1 MYKPSA
7 CLLLFLAA
15 LVLAA
20 PRSDFSDDRT
30 AQRLWQDT
38 RQTMQ
43 EQEQKVREYRLDIP
57 SENIGQTAETDPE
70 TDPEADQGEALFNAV
85 NHSDWQTVR
94 PLLERYTQQTEYD
107 PDIALL
113 PAPRSPAAKADR
125 KPPNKNTKPCCNAIP
140 TSHADGLITHAC
152 FLKAVWTA
160 KPLPNLCA
168 FKTKTCP
175 KPSKK
180 TSVIFATH

>member
-7 CLLLFLAA
+7 CLILFLAA
-15 LVLAA
+15 PVLAA

-57 SENIGQTAETDPE
+57 AEHIGQTAE

-85 NHSDWQTVR
+85 NRSDWQTVR

-107 PDIALL
+107 PDIALFARASL
-113 PAPRSPAAKADR
+113 AAKAGG
-125 KPPNKNTKPCCNAIP
+125 KMPNKTTKPCCNATP
-140 TSHADGLITHAC
+140 TSRADGSITPAC
-152 FLKAVWTA
+152 SLKV
-160 KPLPNLCA
+160 
-168 FKTKTCP
+168 
-175 KPSKK
+175 
-180 TSVIFATH
+180 V

>member
-15 LVLAA
+15 PVLAA

-107 PDIALL
+107 PDIALFARASL
-113 PAPRSPAAKADR
+113 ARGEADG
-125 KPPNKNTKPCCNAIP
+125 KPPNKTTKPCCNATP
-140 TSHADGLITHAC
+140 TSRADASITPAC
-152 FLKAVWTA
+152 SLKV
-160 KPLPNLCA
+160 
-168 FKTKTCP
+168 
-175 KPSKK
+175 
-180 TSVIFATH
+180 V

>member
-15 LVLAA
+15 PVLAA

-57 SENIGQTAETDPE
+57 AEHIGQTAE

-152 FLKAVWTA
+152 FLKAV
-160 KPLPNLCA
+160 
-168 FKTKTCP
+168 
-175 KPSKK
+175 
-180 TSVIFATH
+180 

>member
-15 LVLAA
+15 PVLAA

-57 SENIGQTAETDPE
+57 AENIGQTAEA
-70 TDPEADQGEALFNAV
+70 DPEADQGEALFNAV

-94 PLLERYTQQTEYD
+94 PLLERYTQQSEYD
-107 PDIALL
+107 PDIA
-113 PAPRSPAAKADR
+113 S
-125 KPPNKNTKPCCNAIP
+125 
-140 TSHADGLITHAC
+140 
-152 FLKAVWTA
+152 
-160 KPLPNLCA
+160 
-168 FKTKTCP
+168 
-175 KPSKK
+175 
-180 TSVIFATH
+180 FARCLVG

>member
-15 LVLAA
+15 PVLAA

-70 TDPEADQGEALFNAV
+70 ADQGEALFNAV
-85 NHSDWQTVR
+85 NHKTGR
-94 PLLERYTQQTEYD
+94 PYARCSSVIHSKPNTT
-107 PDIALL
+107 PTSPSL
-113 PAPRSPAAKADR
+113 PAPRSPAAKAGG
-125 KPPNKNTKPCCNAIP
+125 KPPNKTTKPCCNATP
-140 TSHADGLITHAC
+140 TSRADGSITPVC
-152 FLKAVWTA
+152 SLKAV
-160 KPLPNLCA
+160 
-168 FKTKTCP
+168 
-175 KPSKK
+175 
-180 TSVIFATH
+180 

>member
-7 CLLLFLAA
+7 CLILLLSAP
-15 LVLAA
+15 VLAA

-43 EQEQKVREYRLDIP
+43 EQEQKVREYHLDISAP
-57 SENIGQTAETDPE
+57 YTGQTAESDS
-70 TDPEADQGEALFNAV
+70 EADQGEALFNAV
-85 NHSDWQTVR
+85 NRSDWQTVR

-125 KPPNKNTKPCCNAIP
+125 KPPNKNTKPCCNATP
-140 TSHADGLITHAC
+140 TSRADGSITPAC
-152 FLKAVWTA
+152 SLKV
-160 KPLPNLCA
+160 
-168 FKTKTCP
+168 
-175 KPSKK
+175 
-180 TSVIFATH
+180 V